1 MRTFL
6 ALLLSGTLATG
17 ANAETIW
24 HFIAGNS
31 PDLEGTRISFFY
43 DPTTLTAP
51 SEDTRRVVIL
61 GEFIA
66 GAQSAMT
73 FGESEVSDITFDCQ
87 ISRVRPERTDWYEF
101 AQARGAI
108 TKTFGRSDWRP
119 LYSDVMRTV
128 RSVICSLPVNVS

>member
-6 ALLLSGTLATG
+6 ALLLSITLTTS
-17 ANAETIW
+17 ANAESNW
-24 HFIAGNS
+24 QFIAGHA

-87 ISRVRPERTDWYEF
+87 ISRMRPERTDWYEL

-108 TKTFGRSDWRP
+108 TKTFGRSDWQP
-119 LYSDVMRTV
+119 LYDD
-128 RSVICSLPVNVS
+128 